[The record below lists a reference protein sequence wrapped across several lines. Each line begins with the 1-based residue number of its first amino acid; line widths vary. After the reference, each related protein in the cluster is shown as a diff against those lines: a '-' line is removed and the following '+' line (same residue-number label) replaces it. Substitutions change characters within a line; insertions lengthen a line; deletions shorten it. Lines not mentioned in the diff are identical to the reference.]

1 MENVAVKNEMKPLQK
16 FFDDFLNRELFHNNW
31 SNASRVPMVNILET
45 DDAFEIEMAVPGMRK
60 EDFNISLDNQM
71 LNISAHLDEKVAD
84 DEKNEQYLRREFSYY
99 AFQRTFN
106 LPEFVEGDKIKAR
119 YENGLLW
126 IQVPK
131 KEEAKRKPAKA
142 IDVQ

>member
-16 FFDDFLNRELFHNNW
+16 FFDDFLTRDLFQTNW
-31 SNASRVPMVNILET
+31 GNASRVPMVNILET

-71 LNISAHLDEKVAD
+71 LNISAHLEEKVANE
-84 DEKNEQYLRREFSYY
+84 EKNEQYLRREFSYY

-106 LPEFVEGDKIKAR
+106 LPEFVVGDNIKAK

-131 KEEAKRKPAKA
+131 KEEAKRKPAKT
-142 IDVQ
+142 ISIQ